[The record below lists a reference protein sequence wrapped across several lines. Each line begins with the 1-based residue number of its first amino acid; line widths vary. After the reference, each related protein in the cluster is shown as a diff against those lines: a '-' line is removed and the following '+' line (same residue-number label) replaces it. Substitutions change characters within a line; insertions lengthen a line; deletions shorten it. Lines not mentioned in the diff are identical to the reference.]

1 MTLATVS
8 RAQEAQWIWSP
19 EHQKGSVPLGAC
31 HFRKQVVVAVPVS
44 GEITITADDDYDLY
58 VNGRR
63 VASGKTSGKPQKHDL
78 TEFLSRG
85 QNLVAVKVTNAQGS
99 TAGLAARIRIKDE
112 TRGWVSFTTDAT
124 WLTSLHPL
132 PFWYTSLYN
141 DSRWAEAKSFG
152 SLKEAAP
159 QDPKKETAVAR
170 SEKLQ
175 LPAPPKNPAPQP
187 QPIAADE
194 HEHEPQRADAQTPAE
209 QSHQHEA
216 QAKPSSEQLVKV
228 LPDFQVER
236 LLDNSDVGS
245 LIAMTFNEFGHLIA
259 ARENG
264 GLVLLYDSDRNGD
277 LDRVREYCDLVKN
290 CRGLLCLNGEVFVTG
305 EGPDGLGLYR
315 LTDKKRTGR
324 LDEIQTVL
332 KFRGKSNEFG
342 PHGLALG
349 IDGWLYVALGNQTQP
364 EQGYDANSP
373 HQNYY
378 EGDLLQPRYEDP
390 MDHQPSNKVPGGV
403 ILRTDLKGEKVQL
416 VAGGFRNA
424 TDVAFNSEGELF
436 TQDGGA
442 DFDAGTPWHRA
453 SRVQHVIPGAE
464 FGWRS
469 GWAKWPEYY
478 ADNLPATLD
487 TGHFAPA
494 GAVFY
499 GHYLFPEKYH
509 DALFVADG
517 AAGRILA
524 VTLTPGGGTYTATS
538 EILLDSEGLG
548 ITGLDVAPDG
558 GLYFVTG
565 GSGKPG
571 GVYRIKWLGKPV
583 PGAADLGRGL
593 SAVIRQPQLN
603 SAWSRQQ
610 VAALKTQIGKDWER
624 LLHGVA
630 ISPANPWR
638 YRTRALDLLQLY
650 APAPDDE
657 LLVRLTQDETEQVRA
672 KAVELMGLRGSD
684 ATHTALTNL
693 LDDSDVLVRR
703 RVCEALVRRGQAVP
717 VEKLT
722 QLLKSEDR
730 YLVWA
735 ARRLLERLP
744 VKQWRDEL
752 LNSDNQRVVI
762 ESALAL
768 LIGHPDKEV
777 ATQVLDRLLA
787 MMGGYVSDR
796 DFVDMLRVMQV
807 ALVRGPIPAEE
818 AARARERLANEYPS
832 NDHGINRELVRLLV
846 HLQEPSVVDR
856 YLTQLRAESVPDP
869 DKLHL
874 AMHLRFLEQGWTPA
888 QRTQVLEFFE
898 DAQKK
903 SGGHSYAAYVSNAS
917 RDFARGMSVEEARQ
931 IVAEGTRWPSAA
943 VGALYKLPQ
952 QVDDELLETLKK
964 INEQLLDATD
974 LPRMRLKVGI
984 VAVLARGGAPN
995 CLAYLRQLWEVD
1007 PERRPAIAMG
1017 LAQWPSEENWT
1028 YLVRSLPFL
1037 EGDAAREVLVKLKSV
1052 TLAPEDPEYFR
1063 AVIVRGL
1070 KLQGAGA
1077 EDAIALLEYWTD
1089 ETTKAEG
1096 DWKVKLAEWQK
1107 YYAEKFPEAPEA
1119 VLAEEREE
1127 SKWKL
1132 PELLRHLNSVD
1143 ANQGSAARGATVF
1156 AKSLC
1161 ARCHR
1166 YGDLGD
1172 ADGLDLTTVS
1182 KRLMRKEIIESVLY
1196 PSHMIPSDHTTKTVI
1211 TASGRVVSGMVN
1223 VTSTGDALVRQS
1235 DGTEVTVLQSEVDE
1249 IRLNRASDMPTGL
1262 LDSLTFQEVTD
1273 LFVFLGS
1280 RPDELLT
1287 KKDDGKVQR

>member
-1 MTLATVS
+1 M
-8 RAQEAQWIWSP
+8 
-19 EHQKGSVPLGAC
+19 PLGPC
-31 HFRKQVVVAVPVS
+31 YFRKQVVVAVPLS
-44 GEITITADDDYDLY
+44 GEILLTADDDYELY

-63 VASGKTSGKPQKHDL
+63 VASGKSNGKPERHDL

-85 QNLVAVKVTNAQGS
+85 QNLVAVKVTNTQGS
-99 TAGLAARIRIKDE
+99 TAGLAARIRVKDE
-112 TRGWVSFTTDAT
+112 TRGAVTFTTDAT

-132 PFWYTSLYN
+132 PFWYTTLYN

-152 SLKEAAP
+152 KLKEAAP
-159 QDPKKETAVAR
+159 KEPKKEAALAK
-170 SEKLQ
+170 SDKLQ
-175 LPAPPKNPAPQP
+175 LPAPPANTTPPP
-187 QPIAADE
+187 PVEVGEE
-194 HEHEPQRADAQTPAE
+194 HAHEPQPAVAEAVTEKSAPPESPAE
-209 QSHQHEA
+209 PA
-216 QAKPSSEQLVKV
+216 PEQLVKV

-236 LLDNSDVGS
+236 LLDDKDIGS

-259 ARENG
+259 SRENG
-264 GLVLLYDSDRNGD
+264 GLVLIYDSDRNGD

-290 CRGLLCLNGEVFVTG
+290 CRALLCLNGDVFVTG

-315 LTDKKRTGR
+315 LIDKKRAGR
-324 LDEIQTVL
+324 LDESQTIL
-332 KFRGKSNEFG
+332 KFQGKSSDLG

-364 EQGYDANSP
+364 QRDYDARSP

-378 EGDLLQPRYEDP
+378 EGDLVQPRYEDP
-390 MDHQPSNKVPGGV
+390 TDHQPPSKVPGGV

-416 VAGGFRNA
+416 VAGGLRNA
-424 TDVAFNSEGELF
+424 ADVAFNAEGELF

-442 DFDAGTPWHRA
+442 EFDAGTPWHRA

-469 GWAKWPEYY
+469 GWAKWPETYP
-478 ADNLPATLD
+478 DCLPATLD

-517 AAGRILA
+517 AEGRILA
-524 VTLTPGGGTYTATS
+524 VTLTPSGGTYTATS
-538 EILLDSEGLG
+538 EVLLDGSGLG
-548 ITGLDVAPDG
+548 ITSLDVAPDG

-571 GVYRIKWLGKPV
+571 GVYRIKWLGKPA
-583 PGAADLGRGL
+583 PGSTDLGRGL

-610 VAALKTQIGKDWER
+610 VAALKTQIGKDWDR
-624 LLHGVA
+624 LLRGVA

-657 LLVRLTQDETEQVRA
+657 LLARLAHDDAPQVRA
-672 KAVELMGLRGSD
+672 KVVEFMGLRGSD
-684 ATHTALTNL
+684 ATRTVLIDL
-693 LDDSDVLVRR
+693 LGDSDALVRR
-703 RVCEALVRRGQAVP
+703 RACEALVRRAQVAP
-717 VEKLT
+717 AEKLT
-722 QLLKSEDR
+722 QLLKSDDR

-744 VKQWRDEL
+744 VEEWRDEF
-752 LNSDNQRVVI
+752 LNSDNQRLVI

-768 LIGHPDKEV
+768 LIAHPDKAI

-787 MMGGYVSDR
+787 MMGGYLSDR

-807 ALVRGPIPAEE
+807 ALVRGSLPADE
-818 AARARERLANEYPS
+818 AARARERLANEFPS
-832 NDHGINRELVRLLV
+832 NDHAMNRELVRLLV
-846 HLQEPSVVDR
+846 HLQEPSVIDR
-856 YLTQLRAESVPDP
+856 YLTQLHAENVPDP

-874 AMHLRFLEQGWTPA
+874 ALHLRFLEQGWTTA

-903 SGGHSYAAYVSNAS
+903 AGGASYASYVSNAS
-917 RDFARGMSVEEARQ
+917 RDFARGMTAEEARQ
-931 IVAEGTRWPSAA
+931 IVAAGTRWPAAA
-943 VGALYKLPQ
+943 VGALYKLPE
-952 QVDDELLETLKK
+952 QVDDELLEILKK
-964 INEQLLDATD
+964 LNEQLLDATD
-974 LPRMRLKVGI
+974 LPRLRLKVGI
-984 VAVLARGGAPN
+984 VAVLARSGAPH
-995 CLAYLRQLWEVD
+995 CLAYLRQLWEID

-1017 LAQWPSEENWT
+1017 LAQWPSEENWV

-1052 TLAPEDPEYFR
+1052 TLAPEDPEYLR

-1070 KLQGAGA
+1070 KLQAAGA
-1077 EDAIALLEYWTD
+1077 EDAIALLEYWTG
-1089 ETTKAEG
+1089 EKTKAKD
-1096 DWKVKLAEWQK
+1096 DWQARLGEWQQ

-1119 VLAEEREE
+1119 ILPEEREA

-1143 ANQGSAARGATVF
+1143 ANLGSAARGATVF
-1156 AKSLC
+1156 AKALC
-1161 ARCHR
+1161 VRCHR
-1166 YGDLGD
+1166 YGELGD
-1172 ADGLDLTTVS
+1172 AEGSDLTTIS
-1182 KRLMRKEIIESVLY
+1182 KRLMRKEIVEAVLY
-1196 PSHMIPSDHTTKTVI
+1196 PSYRIPNDQATKTVI
-1211 TASGRVVSGMVN
+1211 TASGRIRSGTVN
-1223 VTSTGDALVRQS
+1223 VASAGDVLVRQR
-1235 DGTEVTVLQSEVDE
+1235 DGAEVTVPQSELDE
-1249 IRLNRASDMPTGL
+1249 IHLNRASEMPTGL
-1262 LDSLTFQEVTD
+1262 LDTLTFQEVTD
-1273 LFVFLGS
+1273 LFAFLGS
-1280 RPDELLT
+1280 RSDELLT